1 MRGWTVRQRLL
12 VLMTALMFLGL
23 AVTGATTFAIQFASL
38 DERVDAELNQEV
50 AELQRI
56 AQAGPEVDG
65 EPYTDLDALF
75 FAALSTAVAG
85 EDEALMAMV
94 DDRIAYVSGGE
105 RPFDVAHPDVLGA
118 VERLAVPE
126 GRARTTTLG
135 TQGTT
140 LRLLAAD
147 VRLPE
152 ETRAGTL
159 VVVNDLGRQRDLLV
173 RQVWQFALI
182 SLGAVALAAGLG
194 HVLLGA
200 LLRPLRELREATA
213 EISTESLSRRVEV
226 SGADT
231 DVAELAVRFNEM
243 LDRLDEGVRQ
253 QRQFLDDA
261 AHELRTP
268 LTILRGNA
276 ELLRPDDPEEVRTT
290 RQLMLDE
297 ADRMQRLVDDLLMLA
312 RSQRPDFVRL
322 DPTDVTELALETMD
336 RLTALGER
344 AWQLRADAEG
354 RLALDAQRVSQ
365 AVVQLAANAVK
376 FSEGGSVVELGT
388 RWVDGSDAR
397 TEAARRAGATGAPRY
412 LAVSVRDQGQG
423 IPEAQLAR
431 IFDRFGRAENAA
443 GVEGSGLGLPIVEAI
458 ARAHGGAVTVESAE
472 GVGSAFTLWFPDGGD
487 AGPAVRPGG
496 PGASEA
502 DPGGGEDLGDGLV
515 GDGQE
520 SADHPDPRRTD
531 LLQPGPDRSR

>member
-12 VLMTALMFLGL
+12 ALMTGLMILGL
-23 AVTGATTFAIQFASL
+23 AVTGTVTFAIQYATL
-38 DERVDAELNQEV
+38 ADRVDAELNQEV

-56 AQAGPEVDG
+56 AQAGPALDG
-65 EPYTDLDALF
+65 QPYTDLDTLF

-85 EDEALMAMV
+85 EDEALLAMV
-94 DDRIAYVSGGE
+94 DVRIAYVSGGE

-118 VERLAVPE
+118 VERMALPE
-126 GRARTTTLG
+126 GRARITTLS

-140 LRLLAAD
+140 LRVLAAD

-152 ETRAGTL
+152 EVRSGTL
-159 VVVNDLGRQRDLLV
+159 VVVNDLGRQRDLIT
-173 RQVWQFALI
+173 WQAWRFALI
-182 SLGAVALAAGLG
+182 SMLTVALTAGLG
-194 HVLLGA
+194 HVVLGA

-213 EISTESLSRRVEV
+213 EISAESLSRRVAV

-231 DVAELAVRFNEM
+231 DVAELAVRFNDM

-276 ELLRPDDPEEVRTT
+276 ELLRPGDPDEVRVT

-297 ADRMQRLVDDLLMLA
+297 ADRMRRLVDDLLMLA

-322 DPTDVTELALETMD
+322 GPTDVTELALETMD
-336 RLTALGER
+336 RLTVLGDR
-344 AWQLRADAEG
+344 AWRLRADAEG
-354 RLALDAQRVSQ
+354 QLPLDAQRVSQ

-376 FSEGGSVVELGT
+376 FSEDGSVVELGT
-388 RWVDGSDAR
+388 RWVDGTDAR
-397 TEAARRAGATGAPRY
+397 AVAAREAGARAARRY
-412 LAVSVRDQGQG
+412 LTVSLRDQGQG
-423 IPEAQLAR
+423 VPEDQLGR

-458 ARAHGGAVTVESAE
+458 ARGHGGAVTVESVE
-472 GVGSAFTLWFPDGGD
+472 EVGSVFTLWFPDGGSGAGVAEGSETD
-487 AGPAVRPGG
+487 AGRG
-496 PGASEA
+496 E
-502 DPGGGEDLGDGLV
+502 DPGQALV
-515 GDGQE
+515 GDGE
-520 SADHPDPRRTD
+520 EAADDADPRRSG
-531 LLQPGPDRSR
+531 LLQVPPDGSR